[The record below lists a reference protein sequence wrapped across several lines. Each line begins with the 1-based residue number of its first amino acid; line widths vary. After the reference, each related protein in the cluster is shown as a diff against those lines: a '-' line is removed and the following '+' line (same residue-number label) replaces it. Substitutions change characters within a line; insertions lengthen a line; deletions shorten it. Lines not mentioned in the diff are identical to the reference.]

1 MHEFALIQDLMEKTA
16 AEMRAK
22 KAKSVKSI
30 ELNVGKSSGYSPES
44 LKQAFE
50 ILAADTELRGSRLVL
65 KNVTGV
71 NVTLRRIVLEQ

>member
-1 MHEFALIQDLMEKTA
+1 MIQDLMEKTA
-16 AEMRAK
+16 AEMRSK

-65 KNVTGV
+65 KNVTGTD
-71 NVTLRRIVLEQ
+71 VTLRRIVLEQ